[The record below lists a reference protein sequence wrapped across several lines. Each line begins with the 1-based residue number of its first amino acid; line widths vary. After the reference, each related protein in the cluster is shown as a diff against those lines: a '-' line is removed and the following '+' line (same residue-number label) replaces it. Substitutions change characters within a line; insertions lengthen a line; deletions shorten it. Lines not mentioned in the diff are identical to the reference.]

1 MVKKIL
7 CSSFVLFHR
16 LPDICCVRSSW
27 WTKSSFT
34 EPPYY
39 WSPGRELRPE
49 WSSRWRQ
56 KFRAREDLPLTIH
69 LVVAFVKSHLWRQR
83 PRVIKAR
90 RLTKHFIVSSCDSQ
104 LLGTEWS
111 AFDRQHISFTRLV
124 TISQWRRRWRVICLW
139 QLKSHGGWSSCHY
152 LYCYK
157 QTLWI
162 YEPEFEKVFL
172 LRHCC
177 R

>member
-90 RLTKHFIVSSCDSQ
+90 RFTKHFIVSSCDSQ
-104 LLGTEWS
+104 LLGTEW
-111 AFDRQHISFTRLV
+111 
-124 TISQWRRRWRVICLW
+124 ICFW
-139 QLKSHGGWSSCHY
+139 PATHFIFSSCNY
-152 LYCYK
+152 QPVETKMESDLPLTT
-157 QTLWI
+157 QVTWGMVLVSLPLLLQANTVNIWTRVWEGIPFATL
-162 YEPEFEKVFL
+162 L
-172 LRHCC
+172 
-177 R
+177 